1 MAAVILLNALDT
13 LSFLES
19 SLIVTCETDRF
30 VIDITQR
37 GDFMVDDHRTQRT
50 FKQGETERLLE
61 YIGEIKEILTFD
73 HLTDDEV
80 LIF

>member
-1 MAAVILLNALDT
+1 MATATLLNALDT

-37 GDFMVDDHRTQRT
+37 GEFMVDNHRTQRT
-50 FKQGETERLLE
+50 FKQTETERMLE
-61 YIGEIKEILTFD
+61 YIGDIKEILTFD

-80 LIF
+80 IIF